1 MATNDSQR
9 LTEGKLKILQG
20 IKDAEGDAVKTL
32 DRSKTEL
39 KALDAFD
46 KSLKE
51 RITKAS
57 RFSKFDERSLDQD
70 DAYGNYRPKF
80 QTKNKKVTGRTKE
93 VMKLQ
98 RMASTD
104 QQRALLGPVQPDLTA
119 QK

>member
-1 MATNDSQR
+1 M
-9 LTEGKLKILQG
+9 LQG
-20 IKDAEGDAVKTL
+20 LKDGDDEPDVKNL

-39 KALDAFD
+39 KELNVLN

-51 RITKAS
+51 RITRATK
-57 RFSKFDERSLDQD
+57 FSKFDEKSVLDQD
-70 DAYGNYRPKF
+70 DSYGNYRPKF

-104 QQRALLGPVQPDLTA
+104 QQRALLGPV
-119 QK
+119 

>member
-1 MATNDSQR
+1 MNDDSIEPEIR
-9 LTEGKLKILQG
+9 K
-20 IKDAEGDAVKTL
+20 AE
-32 DRSKTEL
+32 RSTKEL
-39 KALDAFD
+39 NEINVLNQ
-46 KSLKE
+46 SLKE
-51 RITKAS
+51 RVTKAS
-57 RFSKFDERSLDQD
+57 KFSKFDEKSFLDQD

-104 QQRALLGPVQPDLTA
+104 QQRALLGPIQPDLTA